1 MKKLT
6 KLIGW
11 TLTEITVHSIETIQ
25 GIEIKIIEEEIVQVS
40 METEVVQD
48 IGKEEAKRDLREIK
62 DDTKP
67 SIITEKTRSIT
78 MTKDST
84 TEVKVEKDQIVET
97 ESDILHQMEEDTEKW
112 AKEEDHMTG
121 AEVEINCQKVI
132 NKKYWKLYVVQ

>member
-1 MKKLT
+1 
-6 KLIGW
+6 
-11 TLTEITVHSIETIQ
+11 
-25 GIEIKIIEEEIVQVS
+25 

-84 TEVKVEKDQIVET
+84 TEVKVEKDLIVET
-97 ESDILHQMEEDTEKW
+97 ESDILHQMEEDTEK
-112 AKEEDHMTG
+112 
-121 AEVEINCQKVI
+121 
-132 NKKYWKLYVVQ
+132 